1 MQSCTSPAKLHCH
14 GPALPRRSLARSGR
28 MWQQERDPCLDIS
41 CSGSAS
47 QVEQGPRAVLLQRSF
62 LPMRI
67 KSPPTHTIKQWP
79 PNTKFSTKK
88 IIWAIICA
96 TMLKETEPPVRAG
109 ARAGARVGVGVSKRR
124 KLDGSVTDRC
134 HSVPPVPHTPH
145 TSDHRTSGALN

>member
-1 MQSCTSPAKLHCH
+1 MYVSPNLSQQIQNRKIELHAELKLCTFIRFKCVLCNLWAVSATLLHFARYSDSGETCSHAPAQHCH

-67 KSPPTHTIKQWP
+67 KSPPP
-79 PNTKFSTKK
+79 PQYIAVAPKAQILF
-88 IIWAIICA
+88 
-96 TMLKETEPPVRAG
+96 
-109 ARAGARVGVGVSKRR
+109 
-124 KLDGSVTDRC
+124 
-134 HSVPPVPHTPH
+134 
-145 TSDHRTSGALN
+145 

>member
-67 KSPPTHTIKQWP
+67 KSPPTIYSSGPQS
-79 PNTKFSTKK
+79 PNSLLNK

-96 TMLKETEPPVRAG
+96 TMLRRRQNRRCGPESEPEPESELESA
-109 ARAGARVGVGVSKRR
+109 KRR